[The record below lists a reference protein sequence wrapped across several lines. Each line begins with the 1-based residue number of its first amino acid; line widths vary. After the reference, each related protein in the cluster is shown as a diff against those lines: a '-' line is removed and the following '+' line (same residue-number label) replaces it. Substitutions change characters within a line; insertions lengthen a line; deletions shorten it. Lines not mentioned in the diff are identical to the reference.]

1 MAPSS
6 DTAATSRIFRRRH
19 HCLFRLAAGPD
30 EDDAAQAVR
39 AGLDAVI
46 AVREMSLRAPARI
59 AFGPVVV
66 GDLDAAGRRQT
77 GAVAGET
84 PNLAVTSVGHSR
96 VRKSARATHGRWA
109 NEAE

>member
-1 MAPSS
+1 M
-6 DTAATSRIFRRRH
+6 
-19 HCLFRLAAGPD
+19 
-30 EDDAAQAVR
+30 R